1 MSTDERK
8 AVAFLALLLVLAGAA
23 RLADRPAA
31 ADLTLLT
38 PVDTDSLAD
47 ASSALLAR
55 AERRRRGLEPGE
67 RLDPNVVPAEEL
79 ERLPG
84 VGPAL
89 AARIVADREAR
100 GAFHAAG
107 DLRRVPG
114 VGAATLERIAP
125 FLTLPAGPGGPAGR
139 GPAGTVPLN
148 HAGVEELSALPG
160 IGPALAA
167 RVVAY
172 RDSAGPFRTVDELGR
187 VRGIGPAKLA
197 ALRPLVRLQP

>member
-1 MSTDERK
+1 MSKDERK

-31 ADLTLLT
+31 ADLTLLM

-47 ASSALLAR
+47 VSSALLER

-89 AARIVADREAR
+89 AARIAADREAR
-100 GAFHAAG
+100 GAFHTAG

-125 FLTLPAGPGGPAGR
+125 FLTLPAGSAGR

-167 RVVAY
+167 RIVAY

>member
-1 MSTDERK
+1 MSKDERK

-47 ASSALLAR
+47 VSSALLER

-67 RLDPNVVPAEEL
+67 RLDPNVVLAEEL

-89 AARIVADREAR
+89 AARIAADREAR
-100 GAFHAAG
+100 GAFHTAG

-125 FLTLPAGPGGPAGR
+125 FLTLPAGSAGR

-167 RVVAY
+167 RIVAY